1 MWHRATGFG
10 DVVST
15 EKKPKVG
22 YGKKEAKGVA
32 PKRRQKCSSGDQG
45 TQNANKGKSSSQEK

>member
-1 MWHRATGFG
+1 MCHRATGFG

-22 YGKKEAKGVA
+22 YGKKEAKLGRKMGHIVEFT
-32 PKRRQKCSSGDQG
+32 KF
-45 TQNANKGKSSSQEK
+45 NN